1 MSRRRCGRAAVDAAG
16 HSLSPVRRRRL
27 RRQGRRTARAPAA
40 GDPRGEGGRRYRRR
54 RLYAVADRAMSV
66 LRLNSNEGPRAPQA
80 LLAELAA
87 LDPEVLRRYP
97 DATAVETGLAAQV
110 GVRAERVVVTA
121 GADEALDRI
130 CRAYAGPDRPV
141 LLPEPTFDML
151 ERFAALAGAPLVRVP
166 LFTDRFP
173 LAEILA
179 RLDNRIALVV
189 IVSPNNP
196 TGGVAS
202 RDDVRRIAAAAPRS
216 LVLLDPAYIEYADE
230 DIGPAVLDLANV
242 VVVRTMSKAWG
253 LAGCRVGYAVG
264 SPDVIAVLRAA
275 GGPYPVAG
283 PSLALAL
290 SQLRRGDAA
299 LRAPVTEVR
308 AERANPRALLCAR
321 GVDARASQ
329 ANFVFADFGP
339 RAAFVRD
346 GLGARGILVRDFPGR
361 AGLETSLRITLPGDP
376 ADFERLTSALDTVL
390 APQAIVFD
398 LDGVLADVRESQR
411 AAMIATAASFGVTVT
426 MDDIEAAL
434 RAGDA
439 SNDWIVTQRLV
450 TSGGGQA
457 DLETVTARFQ
467 NLYLGTNGSLGL
479 RERERLIV
487 PRALLAPLSKRL
499 PLAIVTGRPREEA
512 RWFLERME
520 IADLFGAVVCMED
533 AARKPDPAPVR
544 LALERLGVRRAWMVG
559 NTPDDIRAAA
569 GAGVVPLGVV
579 APGDDLTV
587 TAAALTAAGAARVVD
602 QRSEERRVG

>member
-1 MSRRRCGRAAVDAAG
+1 
-16 HSLSPVRRRRL
+16 
-27 RRQGRRTARAPAA
+27 
-40 GDPRGEGGRRYRRR
+40 
-54 RLYAVADRAMSV
+54 MSV

-87 LDPEVLRRYP
+87 LDPELLRCYP
-97 DATAVETGLAAQV
+97 DATAVETALADRV
-110 GVRAERVVVTA
+110 GVSPDRVLVTA

-130 CRAYAGPDRPV
+130 YRAYAGPDRPV

-151 ERFAALAGAPLVRVP
+151 ERFADLAGAPLVRVP
-166 LFTDRFP
+166 WIADAFP
-173 LAEILA
+173 LEEILA
-179 RLDNRIALVV
+179 ELDNRIAIVI

-216 LVLLDPAYIEYADE
+216 LLLIDQAYIEYADE
-230 DIGPAVLDLANV
+230 DMDPAVLDLANV

-264 SPDVIAVLRAA
+264 TSEVIAVLRAA
-275 GGPYPVAG
+275 GAPYPVAG

-290 SQLRRGDAA
+290 FQLRRGDAA
-299 LRAPVTEVR
+299 LRAHVAQVR
-308 AERANPRALLCAR
+308 MERANLRQLLCAR

-361 AGLETSLRITLPGDP
+361 ARLETSLRITLPGEP
-376 ADFERLTSALDTVL
+376 ADFERLTRALETVL
-390 APQAIVFD
+390 TPEAIVFD

-439 SNDWIVTQRLV
+439 SNDWIVTQRLIAA
-450 TSGGGQA
+450 GGGAVDLPSVTTRYQA
-457 DLETVTARFQ
+457 
-467 NLYLGTNGSLGL
+467 LYLGANGSPGL
-479 RERERLIV
+479 RDRERSIV
-487 PRALLAPLSKRL
+487 SRDVLARLSNRL
-499 PLAIVTGRPREEA
+499 PLAVVTGRPRDEA
-512 RWFLERME
+512 RWFLERE
-520 IADLFGAVVCMED
+520 GIAGLFRATVCMED

-544 LALERLGVRRAWMVG
+544 LALARLGVRSAWMVG
-559 NTPDDIRAAA
+559 NTPDDVRAAA
-569 GAGVVPLGVV
+569 GADVIPLGIV
-579 APGDDLTV
+579 APGDDLV
-587 TAAALTAAGAARVVD
+587 ATATALTEAGAAHVLSDVTD
-602 QRSEERRVG
+602 LEELLS

>member
-1 MSRRRCGRAAVDAAG
+1 
-16 HSLSPVRRRRL
+16 
-27 RRQGRRTARAPAA
+27 
-40 GDPRGEGGRRYRRR
+40 
-54 RLYAVADRAMSV
+54 MSV

-97 DATAVETGLAAQV
+97 DATAVETALAARV
-110 GVRAERVVVTA
+110 GVRPERVVVTA

-166 LFTDRFP
+166 WFTDAFP
-173 LAEILA
+173 LEEILA
-179 RLDNRIALVV
+179 RLDRRTAVV
-189 IVSPNNP
+189 IIVSPNNP

-202 RDDVRRIAAAAPRS
+202 RDDVRRIAAAAPQS
-216 LVLLDPAYIEYADE
+216 LVLIDQAYIEYADE
-230 DIGPAVLDLANV
+230 GIDPAVLDLGNV

-264 SPDVIAVLRAA
+264 SSDVIAVLRAA

-299 LRAPVTEVR
+299 LRAHVTEVR
-308 AERANPRALLCAR
+308 AERANLRELLCAR
-321 GVDARASQ
+321 GVDARPSQ
-329 ANFVFADFGP
+329 ANFVLADFGR

-346 GLGARGILVRDFPGR
+346 GLRARGILVRDFPRR

-411 AAMIATAASFGVTVT
+411 AAMIATAAALSVTIT
-426 MDDIEAAL
+426 MQGIESAL

-439 SNDWIVTQRLV
+439 ANDWIVTQRLV
-450 TSGGGQA
+450 TAGGGQA

-467 NLYLGTNGSLGL
+467 DLYLGTSGSPGL

-487 PRALLAPLSKRL
+487 PRALLARLAQRL
-499 PLAIVTGRPREEA
+499 PLAVVTGRPREEA
-512 RWFLERME
+512 RWFLERE
-520 IADLFGAVVCMED
+520 GIADLFQAVVCMED

-544 LALERLGVRRAWMVG
+544 LALARLGVRRAWMVG
-559 NTPDDIRAAA
+559 NTPDDVRAAA
-569 GAGVVPLGVV
+569 GADVVPLGVV
-579 APGDDLTV
+579 APGDDRSA
-587 TAAALTAAGAARVVD
+587 TAAALADAGAARVLD
-602 QRSEERRVG
+602 QVADLEELLP

>member
-1 MSRRRCGRAAVDAAG
+1 M
-16 HSLSPVRRRRL
+16 
-27 RRQGRRTARAPAA
+27 T
-40 GDPRGEGGRRYRRR
+40 
-54 RLYAVADRAMSV
+54 V

-97 DATAVETGLAAQV
+97 DATAVETALAARV
-110 GVRAERVVVTA
+110 GVRPERVVVTA

-166 LFTDRFP
+166 WFTDAFP
-173 LAEILA
+173 LEEILA
-179 RLDNRIALVV
+179 RLDRRTALVI

-202 RDDVRRIAAAAPRS
+202 RDEVRRIAAAAPQS
-216 LVLLDPAYIEYADE
+216 LVLIDQAYIEYADE
-230 DIGPAVLDLANV
+230 GIDPAVLDLANV

-264 SPDVIAVLRAA
+264 SSDVIAVLRAA

-290 SQLRRGDAA
+290 SQLKRGDAA
-299 LRAPVTEVR
+299 LRAHVTQVR
-308 AERANPRALLCAR
+308 VERANLRELLCAR

-329 ANFVFADFGP
+329 ANFVLGDFGR

-346 GLGARGILVRDFPGR
+346 GLRARGILVRDFPRR

-376 ADFERLTSALDTVL
+376 ADFERLTTALDTVL

-398 LDGVLADVRESQR
+398 LDGVLAEVRESQR
-411 AAMIATAASFGVTVT
+411 AAMIATAAAYGVTVT
-426 MDDIEAAL
+426 MQDIEDAL

-439 SNDWIVTQRLV
+439 ANDWVVTQRLIAARGV
-450 TSGGGQA
+450 SA
-457 DLETVTARFQ
+457 DLESVTACFQ
-467 NLYLGTNGSLGL
+467 ALYLGTPGTPGL

-487 PRALLAPLSKRL
+487 PRALLARLAQRL
-499 PLAIVTGRPREEA
+499 PLAVVTGRPREEA
-512 RWFLERME
+512 RWFLERE
-520 IADLFGAVVCMED
+520 GIADLFQPVVCMED

-544 LALERLGVRRAWMVG
+544 LALARLGVRRAWMVG
-559 NTPDDIRAAA
+559 NTPDDVRAAA
-569 GAGVVPLGVV
+569 GADVVPLGVV
-579 APGDDLTV
+579 APGDDRSL
-587 TAAALTAAGAARVVD
+587 TAAALADAGAARVLD
-602 QRSEERRVG
+602 QVADLEELLP

>member
-1 MSRRRCGRAAVDAAG
+1 
-16 HSLSPVRRRRL
+16 
-27 RRQGRRTARAPAA
+27 
-40 GDPRGEGGRRYRRR
+40 
-54 RLYAVADRAMSV
+54 MSV

-80 LLAELAA
+80 LLAELAV
-87 LDPEVLRRYP
+87 LDPELLRRYP
-97 DATAVETGLAAQV
+97 DATAVEAALAARV
-110 GVRAERVVVTA
+110 GVTPERVVVTA

-166 LFTDRFP
+166 WFTDVFP
-173 LAEILA
+173 LDEILA
-179 RLDNRIALVV
+179 RLDNRTAVV
-189 IVSPNNP
+189 VVVSPNNP

-202 RDDVRRIAAAAPRS
+202 RDELRRIATAAPQS
-216 LVLLDPAYIEYADE
+216 LVLIDQAYIEYADE
-230 DIGPAVLDLANV
+230 DIASDVLDLANV

-264 SPDVIAVLRAA
+264 SSDVIAVLRAA

-299 LRAPVTEVR
+299 LRAHVTQVR
-308 AERANPRALLCAR
+308 AERADLRELLCAR
-321 GVDARASQ
+321 GVDARVSQ
-329 ANFVFADFGP
+329 ANFVLADFGS
-339 RAAFVRD
+339 RQAFVRD
-346 GLGARGILVRDFPGR
+346 GLRARGILVRDFAGR

-376 ADFERLTSALDTVL
+376 ADFERLTGALDTVL

-411 AAMIATAASFGVTVT
+411 AAMIATASAYGVSVT
-426 MDDIEAAL
+426 MQDIETAL
-434 RAGDA
+434 RSGDA
-439 SNDWIVTQRLV
+439 ANDWIVTQRLIGAA
-450 TSGGGQA
+450 GGKA

-467 NLYLGTNGSLGL
+467 ALYLGTNGSPGL

-487 PRALLAPLSKRL
+487 PRALLAGLAKRL
-499 PLAIVTGRPREEA
+499 PLAVVTGRPREEA
-512 RWFLERME
+512 RWFLERAE

-544 LALERLGVRRAWMVG
+544 LALTRLGVRRAWMVG
-559 NTPDDIRAAA
+559 NTPDDVRAAA

-579 APGDDLTV
+579 APGEDVAAT
-587 TAAALTAAGAARVVD
+587 TAALIDAGAARVLYQLAD
-602 QRSEERRVG
+602 LQELLP

>member
-1 MSRRRCGRAAVDAAG
+1 MS
-16 HSLSPVRRRRL
+16 L
-27 RRQGRRTARAPAA
+27 
-40 GDPRGEGGRRYRRR
+40 
-54 RLYAVADRAMSV
+54 

-87 LDPEVLRRYP
+87 LDPELLRRYP
-97 DATAVETGLAAQV
+97 DATAVETALAARA
-110 GVRAERVVVTA
+110 GVSPERVVVTA

-130 CRAYAGPDRPV
+130 CRVYAGPDRPV

-166 LFTDRFP
+166 WFTDAFP
-173 LAEILA
+173 LEGILA
-179 RLDNRIALVV
+179 RLDRRTAIVI

-202 RDDVRRIAAAAPRS
+202 RDEVRRIAAAAPQS
-216 LVLLDPAYIEYADE
+216 LVLIDQAYIEYADE
-230 DIGPAVLDLANV
+230 GIDPAVLDLANV

-264 SPDVIAVLRAA
+264 SSDVIAVLRAA

-290 SQLRRGDAA
+290 SQLKRGDAA
-299 LRAPVTEVR
+299 LRAHVR
-308 AERANPRALLCAR
+308 QVRVERANLRELLCAR
-321 GVDARASQ
+321 GVAARASQ
-329 ANFVFADFGP
+329 ANFVLADFGR

-346 GLGARGILVRDFPGR
+346 GLRARGILVRDFPRR

-376 ADFERLTSALDTVL
+376 ADFERLTTALDTVL

-411 AAMIATAASFGVTVT
+411 VAMIATAAAYGVTVT
-426 MDDIEAAL
+426 MQDIEDAL

-439 SNDWIVTQRLV
+439 ANDWVVTQRLIAARGV
-450 TSGGGQA
+450 SA
-457 DLETVTARFQ
+457 DLESVTACFQ
-467 NLYLGTNGSLGL
+467 ALYLGTPRTPGL

-487 PRALLAPLSKRL
+487 PRALLARLAQRL
-499 PLAIVTGRPREEA
+499 PLAVVTGRPREEA
-512 RWFLERME
+512 RWFLERE
-520 IADLFGAVVCMED
+520 GIADLFQPVVSMED

-544 LALERLGVRRAWMVG
+544 LALARLGVRRAWMVG
-559 NTPDDIRAAA
+559 NTPDDVRAAA
-569 GAGVVPLGVV
+569 GADVVPLGVV
-579 APGDDLTV
+579 APGDDRSL
-587 TAAALTAAGAARVVD
+587 TAAALADAGAARVLD
-602 QRSEERRVG
+602 QVADLEELLP

>member
-1 MSRRRCGRAAVDAAG
+1 
-16 HSLSPVRRRRL
+16 
-27 RRQGRRTARAPAA
+27 
-40 GDPRGEGGRRYRRR
+40 
-54 RLYAVADRAMSV
+54 MSV

-80 LLAELAA
+80 LLDELAA
-87 LDPEVLRRYP
+87 LDPELLRRYP
-97 DATAVETGLAAQV
+97 DATAVEKALGARA
-110 GVRAERVVVTA
+110 GVSPERVVVTA

-130 CRAYAGPDRPV
+130 CRAYAGPERPV

-166 LFTDRFP
+166 WFTDVFP

-202 RDDVRRIAAAAPRS
+202 WDDVRRIAAAAPQS
-216 LVLLDPAYIEYADE
+216 LVLIDQAYIEYADE
-230 DIGPAVLDLANV
+230 DIVPAVLDLANV

-264 SPDVIAVLRAA
+264 SSDVIAVLRAA

-290 SQLRRGDAA
+290 SQLRRGDPA
-299 LRAPVTEVR
+299 LRAHVTEVR
-308 AERANPRALLCAR
+308 AERTNLRELLCAR

-329 ANFVFADFGP
+329 ANFVLADFGP

-346 GLGARGILVRDFPGR
+346 GLSARGILVRDFPSR
-361 AGLETSLRITLPGDP
+361 PGLETSLRITVPGDP

-411 AAMIATAASFGVTVT
+411 AAMIATASAYGVSVT
-426 MDDIEAAL
+426 MQDIEHAL
-434 RAGDA
+434 RSGDA
-439 SNDWIVTQRLV
+439 SNDWIVTQRLI
-450 TSGGGQA
+450 GAAGGQA

-467 NLYLGTNGSLGL
+467 ALYLGTAGSSGL

-487 PRALLAPLSKRL
+487 PRALLERLAQRL
-499 PLAIVTGRPREEA
+499 PLAVVTGRPREEA
-512 RWFLERME
+512 RWFLERE
-520 IADLFGAVVCMED
+520 GVAHVFRAVVCMED

-544 LALERLGVRRAWMVG
+544 LAVSRLGVRRAWMVG
-559 NTPDDIRAAA
+559 NTPDDVRAAV
-569 GAGVVPLGVV
+569 GADVVPLGIV
-579 APGDDLTV
+579 APGDDLPVT
-587 TAAALTAAGAARVVD
+587 TAALNEAGAARVLD
-602 QRSEERRVG
+602 HLGDLEDLLP